1 MLFLF
6 PLNLLFYL
14 LILDFLI
21 IVKSNNI
28 ISCETKDINSL
39 SLIIS
44 KYLISMPSIVIFP
57 FVGSINLGIRF
68 KKVDF
73 PEPLLP
79 TKTKFSLA
87 FILNLLNLKIY
98 FYYHKKKKHF

>member
-1 MLFLF
+1 
-6 PLNLLFYL
+6 
-14 LILDFLI
+14 
-21 IVKSNNI
+21 
-28 ISCETKDINSL
+28 
-39 SLIIS
+39 
-44 KYLISMPSIVIFP
+44 MPSIVILP

-87 FILNLLNLKIY
+87 LIFKFIKFSDLLLLS
-98 FYYHKKKKHF
+98 

>member
-1 MLFLF
+1 M
-6 PLNLLFYL
+6 
-14 LILDFLI
+14 
-21 IVKSNNI
+21 

-44 KYLISMPSIVIFP
+44 KYLISIPSIVIFLLW
-57 FVGSINLGIRF
+57 GSINLGIRF

-73 PEPLLP
+73 PEPFLP

-87 FILNLLNLKIY
+87 LIFKFIKFKDLLLLS
-98 FYYHKKKKHF
+98 